1 MPLWRHAIVSVDEAF
16 AGYPLNM
23 KSSRS
28 GQTSAERAV
37 PATGGPGPDEA
48 SLEGQRAL
56 QLHAGIAAIAVVLS
70 ALVTWIFIRLGST
83 PLAVV
88 FGVLAAISLGI
99 LGWALHRKRRGGQ
112 GH

>member
-1 MPLWRHAIVSVDEAF
+1 ME
-16 AGYPLNM
+16 
-23 KSSRS
+23 SSHVA
-28 GQTSAERAV
+28 QTSEEHPV

-70 ALVTWIFIRLGST
+70 ALVTWIFIHLGST

-88 FGVLAAISLGI
+88 FGVIAAISLGI
-99 LGWALHRKRRGGQ
+99 LGWALYRKRRGRQ
-112 GH
+112 EH